1 MNNDLLIFTAP
12 PAAGKTHLITHL
24 IQDLDQIP
32 LVISPLRALANEC
45 LTKWGARCVVMT
57 PEEWLKKGNSH
68 QVVILDEFHL
78 FFYWGDSFRPQMWE
92 AFFELVQKA
101 ELVILLTATLT
112 DEMVSLIKSYSCQ
125 FDRMIWVNHGNQ
137 ILKYRPQKYY
147 KAYKKKWMEDFLLTM
162 DHAQGVNLIFCAYRA
177 EVMIWEKLLKQQGY
191 LVWTCVGGEA
201 SLFSLKVQSERAPNF
216 IVATTVL
223 SHGVNLPNISRIF
236 FLYKVQNLD
245 FWIQMVARGGRR
257 GEAFEV
263 FALENPRAIPFSSAL
278 NLLAILR
285 LSFKMG
291 LHQKVK
297 QIQEWFLKA

>member
-12 PAAGKTHLITHL
+12 PASGKTHLISRL
-24 IQDLDQIP
+24 VEDLNQLP

-45 LTKWGARCVVMT
+45 LAKWGATCVVMT
-57 PEEWLKKGNSH
+57 PEEWLKKGISH
-68 QVVILDEFHL
+68 KVVILDEFHL

-101 ELVILLTATLT
+101 ELVIMLTATLT
-112 DEMVSLIKSYSCQ
+112 EEMIALIKTYGCQ
-125 FDRMIWVNHGNQ
+125 FNQMLWVNHGNQ
-137 ILKYRPQKYY
+137 TLKYRPQKYY
-147 KAYKKKWMEDFLLTM
+147 KAFKKKWMEDYILNA
-162 DHAQGVNLIFCAYRA
+162 DHSDGVNLIFCAYRS
-177 EVMIWEKLLKQQGY
+177 EVVKWEKILKAQGHR
-191 LVWTCVGGEA
+191 VWTCVGGEA
-201 SLFSLKVQSERAPNF
+201 SLFSLKVQSERAPHF
-216 IVATTVL
+216 IIATTVL

-236 FLYKVQNLD
+236 FLYQVKNLD

-263 FALENPRAIPFSSAL
+263 FALENPSAIPFNPAL
-278 NLLAILR
+278 NLLAILG
-285 LSFKMG
+285 LSFKMR